1 MLSREDIGFFHRVK
15 RGQLCYL
22 PSPVSYAHGSGG
34 ADGHPLSAAT
44 VPTSGLKN
52 GLRCVTRCLLGTI
65 GDAYI
70 ARHTG
75 RLSTV
80 WNAITKPTTEYSMNC
95 WRISRRYAAIATK
108 LCRGT
113 GGVKWFAV
121 LHSLRAERPT
131 CNTWN

>member
-52 GLRCVTRCLLGTI
+52 GRRCVTRCLLGTI

-80 WNAITKPTTEYSMNC
+80 WNAITKPTTVCSMSIC
-95 WRISRRYAAIATK
+95 QILRRYVAIATK
-108 LCRGT
+108 LYRGT
-113 GGVKWFAV
+113 ERVKW
-121 LHSLRAERPT
+121 LGE
-131 CNTWN
+131 